1 MNEIQSRLEIHR
13 LKAELEDDRLK
24 IQQLEYE
31 VANLKIKQT
40 TNDMKSINV
49 NLVFISIQLN
59 YLFYLLESP

>member
-1 MNEIQSRLEIHR
+1 MNEIQSRLEIYR

-40 TNDMKSINV
+40 TN
-49 NLVFISIQLN
+49 
-59 YLFYLLESP
+59 

>member
-1 MNEIQSRLEIHR
+1 MNEIQSRLEIYR

-49 NLVFISIQLN
+49 N
-59 YLFYLLESP
+59 